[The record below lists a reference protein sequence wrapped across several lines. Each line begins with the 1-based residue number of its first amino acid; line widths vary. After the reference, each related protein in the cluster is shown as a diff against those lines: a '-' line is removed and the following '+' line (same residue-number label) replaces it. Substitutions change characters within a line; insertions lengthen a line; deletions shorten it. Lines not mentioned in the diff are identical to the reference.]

1 MNYKHALGKWAEDY
15 AALYAERNLGM
26 RIIGRNIK
34 NRYGE
39 LDITAI
45 EEHGEYK
52 GESEKFKIKNDDKE
66 LVIIE
71 VRCRTENKVQ
81 SAVESVG
88 LKKIKALIR
97 AGTAYVNKINWTGF
111 WRIDLIAVT
120 VQREYNGKPFLI
132 EYIPDI
138 TYGIV

>member
-1 MNYKHALGKWAEDY
+1 MNYKEALGKWAEDY

-34 NRYGE
+34 NKYGE

-45 EEHGEYK
+45 ENNEN
-52 GESEKFKIKNDDKE
+52 KFNKNNKKDDSE

-71 VRCRTENKVQ
+71 VRCRTENNVQ

-97 AGTAYVNKINWTGF
+97 AGTAYVEKINWNGF

-120 VQREYNGKPFLI
+120 VQREYTGRPFLI